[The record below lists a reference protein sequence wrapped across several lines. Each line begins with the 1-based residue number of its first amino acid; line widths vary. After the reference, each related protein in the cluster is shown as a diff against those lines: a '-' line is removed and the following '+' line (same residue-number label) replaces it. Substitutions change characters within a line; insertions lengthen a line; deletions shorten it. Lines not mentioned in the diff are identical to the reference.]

1 MNIIKNAGRRSAI
14 MSKVEDI
21 LASTK
26 VGDVLDAAKLNKFL
40 KKKEEEEK
48 KPSKFVI
55 VFAVMQQ
62 QSMEF
67 IVSLHRIIWMIS
79 RTILK
84 MSSTMTSS
92 RMRMKS
98 RLQSLRMLPQTRQRT
113 NHCRKRENFQAVW
126 AVRRKRKP
134 NKERRD
140 CSCVVPFSVRKQD
153 LE

>member
-1 MNIIKNAGRRSAI
+1 

-40 KKKEEEEK
+40 KRQEEEEK
-48 KPSKFVI
+48 KPSK
-55 VFAVMQQ
+55 
-62 QSMEF
+62 
-67 IVSLHRIIWMIS
+67 LHRIIWMIS

-92 RMRMKS
+92 RMRMMS

-113 NHCRKRENFQAVW
+113 NHCRKRENFQAV
-126 AVRRKRKP
+126 
-134 NKERRD
+134 
-140 CSCVVPFSVRKQD
+140 
-153 LE
+153 

>member
-1 MNIIKNAGRRSAI
+1 

-40 KKKEEEEK
+40 KRQEEEEK

-55 VFAVMQQ
+55 VFAVIG
-62 QSMEF
+62 
-67 IVSLHRIIWMIS
+67 IVVAVAAAIYGIYRFFTPDYLDDL

-92 RMRMKS
+92 RMRMMS

-113 NHCRKRENFQAVW
+113 NHCRKRENFQAV
-126 AVRRKRKP
+126 
-134 NKERRD
+134 
-140 CSCVVPFSVRKQD
+140 
-153 LE
+153 

>member
-1 MNIIKNAGRRSAI
+1 

-40 KKKEEEEK
+40 KRQEEEEK

-55 VFAVMQQ
+55 VFAVIG
-62 QSMEF
+62 
-67 IVSLHRIIWMIS
+67 IVVAVAAAIYGIYRFFTPDYL

-92 RMRMKS
+92 RMRMMS

-113 NHCRKRENFQAVW
+113 NHCRKRENFQAV
-126 AVRRKRKP
+126 
-134 NKERRD
+134 
-140 CSCVVPFSVRKQD
+140 
-153 LE
+153 

>member
-1 MNIIKNAGRRSAI
+1 

-40 KKKEEEEK
+40 KRQEEEEK

-55 VFAVMQQ
+55 VFAVIG
-62 QSMEF
+62 
-67 IVSLHRIIWMIS
+67 IVVAVAAAIYGIYRFFRIIWMIL

-92 RMRMKS
+92 RMRMMS

-113 NHCRKRENFQAVW
+113 NHCRKRENFQAV
-126 AVRRKRKP
+126 
-134 NKERRD
+134 
-140 CSCVVPFSVRKQD
+140 
-153 LE
+153 